1 MSQKVLV
8 NGFTWVEDLSE
19 FNEDFIKSCNGKSN
33 EGYFFEADVQ
43 YHYNLQEP
51 HNNFQ
56 FLPEIKKDDEV
67 KKTCSELA

>member
-1 MSQKVLV
+1 MKKVMK
-8 NGFTWVEDLSE
+8 D
-19 FNEDFIKSCNGKSN
+19 I
-33 EGYFFEADVQ
+33 FFEADVQ